1 MAKFSMK
8 KGGKEVG
15 PASTYAAPHHNPK
28 VSGRPVPSGEKTKST
43 RVNGPQPSTIAD
55 ADINYK
61 TDPNTMRADESTPG
75 GMPARR
81 VAIGNMTREP
91 KSTGIKMRGAGAAT
105 KGVMCR
111 GPMA

>member
-15 PASTYAAPHHNPK
+15 SASLYAQAHDMKGN
-28 VSGRPVPSGEKTKST
+28 VI
-43 RVNGPQPSTIAD
+43 NGQEAVHY
-55 ADINYK
+55 A

-75 GMPARR
+75 DMPARR
-81 VAIGNMTREP
+81 VSLGNITNGP
-91 KSTGIKMRGAGAAT
+91 KNTGIKMRGAGAAT
-105 KGVMCR
+105 KGVMSR

>member
-15 PASTYAAPHHNPK
+15 SASLYAQAHDMKGN
-28 VSGRPVPSGEKTKST
+28 VI
-43 RVNGPQPSTIAD
+43 NGQEAVHY
-55 ADINYK
+55 A

-81 VAIGNMTREP
+81 VSLGNITNGP
-91 KSTGIKMRGAGAAT
+91 KNTGIKMRGSGAAT
-105 KGVMCR
+105 KGIMSR